1 MDEVTI
7 RLVIAVL
14 LWLAAAV
21 LVVGKLVISLGHAF
35 YALQNDTAL
44 ASDNRAPLRYA
55 VTAMLAAS
63 LAVAGF
69 LVWVPELVR
78 LLPFGLGVILL
89 LAYRLMLTGRFDNT
103 IRENEV
109 PTLLT
114 IRK

>member
-63 LAVAGF
+63 LTVAGF

-89 LAYRLMLTGRFDNT
+89 FGLSSYVNWK
-103 IRENEV
+103 IRQHYS
-109 PTLLT
+109 
-114 IRK
+114 RKRSAHIANNP